1 MAAIRHLQ
9 IAAFTLL
16 VALAAGK
23 PLGAP
28 IGPWKHSRGSRTAGA
43 QSGFG
48 DGKPLAEQC
57 KERWR
62 ETRLDHFR

>member
-1 MAAIRHLQ
+1 MAAIRLLQ
-9 IAAFTLL
+9 FVAFTLL

-23 PLGAP
+23 PMRPP
-28 IGPWKHSRGSRTAGA
+28 IGPWKHSRGSRTADV

-48 DGKPLAEQC
+48 GGKPLVEQC